1 MRYIFSRVLVGVM
14 LTSMGVTSD
23 GATLITAT
31 NRLPDPV
38 GATFAIPFG
47 RSGTEV
53 PPAIRVAQT
62 FTAAVGGRLLSAS
75 VTAASLNADPTG
87 LQLAVTAV
95 ENGQPG
101 AILALSPLQG
111 LYVNGFFSDIKSLNA
126 AADFDVDQVMLVEQ
140 QQYALLFVTERHP
153 INFQA
158 LGKQT
163 IGTDRHYAGGDLL
176 RSMNGEPY
184 LTVPTG
190 DLVFEVTVETIP
202 EPAALTVALIC
213 AAVSWG
219 RGRLS

>member
-1 MRYIFSRVLVGVM
+1 MRYILSGVLVAVV
-14 LTSMGVTSD
+14 LTSIGMTSE
-23 GATLITAT
+23 GAMLITAT
-31 NRLPDPV
+31 NRLPEPV

-47 RSGTEV
+47 RSGTEI

-62 FTAAVGGRLLSAS
+62 FTAEVGGRLQSAS

-87 LQLAVTAV
+87 LQLAVTAL

-101 AILALSPLQG
+101 TVLAMSPLQG
-111 LYVNGFFSDIKSLNA
+111 LYVNGFFTDIDALNA
-126 AADFDVDQVMLVEQ
+126 VADFDVDQVMLEEQ

-163 IGTDRHYAGGDLL
+163 IGTDRQYAGGELL
-176 RSMNGEPY
+176 RSLSGEPF

-190 DLVFEVTVETIP
+190 DLAFEVTVETIP
-202 EPAALTVALIC
+202 EPMALILGLIG

-219 RGRLS
+219 RGRYP